1 MDRIRELAAL
11 IEQNTDAGTDGVTET
26 AIRRLSLYR
35 WSQVAG
41 PLHAAYEPC
50 VCVVAQGRKRAIAGD
65 SVHVYAAGQYLVASI
80 DVPVVG
86 HITKASAQMPFLAL
100 LLRLEPADVRELML
114 ESNGDRARR
123 EKPGHALGIS
133 SAEPALIDAC
143 IRLLRVLESPED
155 IRVMAPLVEKEI
167 LYRLLRGVQGPRIG
181 QIAFV
186 DSRARDVNRAIG
198 WIRRNFSETLSIESL
213 ASAARMSP
221 SSLHQH
227 FKTVTGMSP
236 LQYQKHL
243 RLQEARRL
251 MLSQSVDAA
260 AAGHSVGYESPSQ
273 FSREYRRLFGA
284 PPVRDIARLK
294 ADSAARSLS
303 T

>member
-1 MDRIRELAAL
+1 MIRKLAAL
-11 IEQNTDAGTDGVTET
+11 IEQNTCAGTDGVRET
-26 AIRRLSLYR
+26 AIPRLSLYR

-50 VCVVAQGRKRAIAGD
+50 VCVVAQGRKRTIAGEG
-65 SVHVYAAGQYLVASI
+65 VHVYGTGQCVVASV

-86 HITKASAQMPFLAL
+86 HITEASAGKPFLAL
-100 LLRLEPADVRELML
+100 LLRLDPTAIRELML
-114 ESNGDRARR
+114 ESDIDRAGR
-123 EKPGHALGIS
+123 ERLEPALGIS
-133 SAEPALIDAC
+133 EADPALIDAC
-143 IRLLRVLESPED
+143 VRLLKVLGAPED
-155 IRVMAPLVEKEI
+155 IRVMVPLIEKEI
-167 LYRLLRGVQGPRIG
+167 LYRLLRGAQGSRIG
-181 QIAFV
+181 QIAFA
-186 DSRARDVNRAIG
+186 DSRIQDINRAIG
-198 WIRRNFSETLSIESL
+198 WIRRNFHETLSIEIL
-213 ASAARMSP
+213 ASTARMSP

-260 AAGHSVGYESPSQ
+260 VAGHTVGYESPSQ

-284 PPVRDIARLK
+284 PPVRDIAKLRSHG
-294 ADSAARSLS
+294 AMSTASA
-303 T
+303 